1 MKISIVV
8 PIYNVEEH
16 LEQCIESLI
25 NQTYN
30 NLEIILID
38 DSSTDHFSIA
48 NALYRRRE
56 IVKNMQKK
64 ILELFF

>member
-8 PIYNVEEH
+8 PIYNVEEY

-38 DSSTDHFSIA
+38 DNSTDHS
-48 NALYRRRE
+48 ALVCEKYAKE
-56 IVKNMQKK
+56 EAPV
-64 ILELFF
+64 EDEGPFY